1 MAEIT
6 LEQRV
11 ALVAAWLQR
20 AERLARG
27 QTALSMGDLP
37 PGYSLTAEA
46 FILRQCTLARQAAE
60 ALESA
65 VQDARRAHADT
76 AAMAAYKRAKLPEQ
90 VAKGTLDAP
99 SANAAAAELA
109 ERIDRARE
117 AAGHCEALLRLLSG
131 EVEATTPKL
140 PLFQYALTWREFQ
153 EAPGAVAEPEE
164 EPTAPWPPADRKGRS
179 FVLYY
184 RRLQRSDKIAIIA
197 AILGSVFILTAGY
210 LYMYV
215 WGRLIVEVQHAG
227 DNQYRV
233 SFTNSYGET
242 VSLNAPY
249 DGTGLSVEDMRQFG
263 IAVEVLDQDGRSK
276 AVGQQ
281 ENLWTYKDQ
290 PAHLYGPILISP
302 LTVAELTLQI
312 PEDVLGETPAA
323 LRLILYKAP
332 NSRCGM
338 ETIPLDTTPSEQ
350 ENSS

>member
-1 MAEIT
+1 VAEIT

-27 QTALSMGDLP
+27 QTALSPGDLP
-37 PGYSLTAEA
+37 PGYTLTADA

-60 ALESA
+60 ALEP
-65 VQDARRAHADT
+65 VIQDARRAHADV
-76 AAMAAYKRAKLPEQ
+76 AAMAAYKRSKLPEQ
-90 VAKGTLDAP
+90 VAKGTLDAK
-99 SANAAAAELA
+99 SANVVSAELA

-117 AAGHCEALLRLLSG
+117 AAGHCEALLRLLAG
-131 EVEATTPKL
+131 EEEAAAPKL

-153 EAPGAVAEPEE
+153 EAPGAVAEPKE
-164 EPTAPWPPADRKGRS
+164 EPTTTVPPVETKGRS

-197 AILGSVFILTAGY
+197 AILGSLFILTAGY

-215 WGRLIVEVQHAG
+215 WGRLVIEVQPAD
-227 DNQYRV
+227 DNRYRV

-242 VSLNAPY
+242 VALNAPY
-249 DGTGLSVEDMRQFG
+249 DGTGLSVGDVRQFG
-263 IAVEVLDQDGRSK
+263 VAVEILDQDGKSTPAAQLER
-276 AVGQQ
+276 
-281 ENLWTYKDQ
+281 LWTYKDQ

-302 LTVAELTLQI
+302 LTVAELTLQV
-312 PEDVLGETPAA
+312 PEDVLGENPAA
-323 LRLILYKAP
+323 LRLILYQAP

-338 ETIPLDTTPSEQ
+338 ATISLNTAS
-350 ENSS
+350 